1 MDLVDELPGPR
12 RGVVPA
18 PDLERGPRRCR
29 SDRTR
34 VRKVAAGR
42 RNLAVAV
49 EQRVERLRVRRD
61 VPPDEDDGLDP
72 RADSESPEELTAKD
86 GPRGLGEQTRRVDV
100 DVLFLGRGDHG
111 PPRLR

>member
-1 MDLVDELPGPR
+1 MALVDELPGPR
-12 RGVVPA
+12 RGWERSRHVARDAARREVVPV

-61 VPPDEDDGLDP
+61 VPPDEDDGLGP
-72 RADSESPEELTAKD
+72 RGGPGTPGRLTAKD
-86 GPRGLGEQTRRVDV
+86 GPRGPGEQTRRVD
-100 DVLFLGRGDHG
+100 
-111 PPRLR
+111 